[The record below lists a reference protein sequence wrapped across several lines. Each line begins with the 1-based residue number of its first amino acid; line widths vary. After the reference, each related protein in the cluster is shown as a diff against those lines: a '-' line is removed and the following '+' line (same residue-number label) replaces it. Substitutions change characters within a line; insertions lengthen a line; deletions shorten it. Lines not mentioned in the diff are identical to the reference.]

1 MDKIYSRKRIHIYK
15 INKFK
20 MISTLFLILVILSL
34 YYYLKSAYPVLA
46 ASCENAAYSRVNSI
60 VTEEIKNI
68 MKEYKYDD
76 LITIEKDNNGEIR
89 FLKSNVLVM
98 NEMVADITQ
107 RIQENIDKQ
116 ARIVVFINMGTISG
130 ISKLDLVGP
139 KFEIELEAA
148 GDTKVNLSSKFE
160 SAGINQT
167 IHKIY
172 VDIDAYIKIITP
184 FGNFEKDMKSK
195 VLLTETIIVGDVP
208 STYYDLDGMEN
219 DSLLNLIE

>member
-1 MDKIYSRKRIHIYK
+1 
-15 INKFK
+15 
-20 MISTLFLILVILSL
+20 MIFTLFLILVILSL

-107 RIQENIDKQ
+107 RIQENID
-116 ARIVVFINMGTISG
+116 
-130 ISKLDLVGP
+130 
-139 KFEIELEAA
+139 
-148 GDTKVNLSSKFE
+148 
-160 SAGINQT
+160 
-167 IHKIY
+167 
-172 VDIDAYIKIITP
+172 
-184 FGNFEKDMKSK
+184 
-195 VLLTETIIVGDVP
+195 
-208 STYYDLDGMEN
+208 
-219 DSLLNLIE
+219 

>member
-1 MDKIYSRKRIHIYK
+1 
-15 INKFK
+15 
-20 MISTLFLILVILSL
+20 MIFTLFLILVILSL

-116 ARIVVFINMGTISG
+116 TRIVVFINMGTISG